1 MKRLIL
7 GSVVSAAVLASVLVQ
22 PVYSADASTCTDPAF
37 IKRITASE
45 NKRLKPLGS
54 NVKSVK
60 FLSFDDGF
68 CWFEFTHNDGQTVE
82 MSVELLKKGG
92 FKIRGM
98 E

>member
-7 GSVVSAAVLASVLVQ
+7 GSVVTAAVLASALVQ
-22 PVYSADASTCTDPAF
+22 PVYSADASTCSDPAF

-54 NVKSVK
+54 SVKSVK
-60 FLSFDDGF
+60 FSSFDEGF
-68 CWFEFTHNDGQTVE
+68 CWYDFTHNDGQIAT
-82 MSVELLKKGG
+82 MSVEFLKNGR

>member
-7 GSVVSAAVLASVLVQ
+7 GSVVSAAVLASAVVQ

-45 NKRLKPLGS
+45 NKRLKPMGGS
-54 NVKSVK
+54 VKSVE
-60 FLSFDDGF
+60 FSSFEEGS
-68 CWFEFTHNDGQTVE
+68 CWYEFTHKDGLTATMIVK
-82 MSVELLKKGG
+82 LLKNGG
-92 FKIRGM
+92 FKISGM